1 MNERTYRPA
10 NIAAAAVV
18 IAGLLIVLA
27 PQHAPSIVR
36 LGLVTVAAAA
46 GLYTLA
52 QRAPPAW
59 WLSPFEQLRTT
70 PARVESDEIGWI
82 RAKLSAPRQRL
93 ADGTPLPPE
102 TVRLLQPLI
111 ESALQREGI
120 DPADR
125 HAAGR
130 MLSSQTRAVLTWHP
144 PKRRLGL
151 SLRSDPR
158 ATADIVHAVL
168 NDLERLTGVDERP
181 STTDLRAT

>member
-36 LGLVTVAAAA
+36 LALVTVAAAA
-46 GLYTLA
+46 GLYALA
-52 QRAPPAW
+52 MRAPPAW
-59 WLSPFEQLRTT
+59 WVSPFEHLRMT
-70 PARVESDEIGWI
+70 AGRAESDEIGWI
-82 RAKLSAPRQRL
+82 RAKLSAPRQRM

-120 DPADR
+120 APAEA
-125 HAAGR
+125 AAGR
-130 MLSSQTRAVLTWHP
+130 LLSPRTRAVLTWQP

-151 SLRSDPR
+151 SLRADPR

-168 NDLERLTGVDERP
+168 NDLERLAGRDDRP
-181 STTDLRAT
+181 STTDL